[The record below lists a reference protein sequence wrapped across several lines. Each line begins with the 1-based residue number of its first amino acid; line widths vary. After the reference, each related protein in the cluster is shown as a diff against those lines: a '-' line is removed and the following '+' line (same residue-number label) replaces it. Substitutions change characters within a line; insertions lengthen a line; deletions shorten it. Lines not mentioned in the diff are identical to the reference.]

1 MVKHGPYSKYSRI
14 YRGKGVKQ
22 TGVNIVK
29 IDNDNHCRTF
39 SFGTDRYHF
48 CGADRYN
55 QFRTF
60 RDNYN
65 VEQIENRYCR
75 TIVKQKG
82 NISKEQAKFAIM
94 KQTDISFEKGK
105 VNYCLIDKDNYFK
118 IDRIYYTLYSVQC
131 TCILE
136 VS

>member
-1 MVKHGPYSKYSRI
+1 MDRIANIQEYTEARVQSRQGLI
-14 YRGKGVKQ
+14 LLKLI
-22 TGVNIVK
+22 TIIIV
-29 IDNDNHCRTF
+29 HRTF

-48 CGADRYN
+48 CGAVRY
-55 QFRTF
+55 RTF

-105 VNYCLIDKDNYFK
+105 VNFCLIDKDNYFK

>member
-1 MVKHGPYSKYSRI
+1 MDRIANIQEYTEARVQSRQGLI
-14 YRGKGVKQ
+14 LLKLI
-22 TGVNIVK
+22 TIIIV
-29 IDNDNHCRTF
+29 HRTF

-105 VNYCLIDKDNYFK
+105 VNFCLIDKDNYFK

>member
-1 MVKHGPYSKYSRI
+1 MDRIANIQEYTEARVQSRQGLI
-14 YRGKGVKQ
+14 LLKLI
-22 TGVNIVK
+22 TIIIV
-29 IDNDNHCRTF
+29 HRTF
-39 SFGTDRYHF
+39 SFG
-48 CGADRYN
+48 
-55 QFRTF
+55 TF

-105 VNYCLIDKDNYFK
+105 VNFCLIDKDNYFK

>member
-1 MVKHGPYSKYSRI
+1 MDRIANIQEYTEARVQSRQGLI
-14 YRGKGVKQ
+14 LL
-22 TGVNIVK
+22 TLITIIIV
-29 IDNDNHCRTF
+29 HRTF

-105 VNYCLIDKDNYFK
+105 VNFCLIDKDNYFK

>member
-1 MVKHGPYSKYSRI
+1 MDRIANIQEYTEARVQSRQGLI
-14 YRGKGVKQ
+14 LLKLI
-22 TGVNIVK
+22 TIIIV
-29 IDNDNHCRTF
+29 HRTF

-75 TIVKQKG
+75 TIVKQIG
-82 NISKEQAKFAIM
+82 NISKEQAKFAFM

-105 VNYCLIDKDNYFK
+105 VNFCLIDKDNYLK
-118 IDRIYYTLYSVQC
+118 IYRIYYKVELS
-131 TCILE
+131 
-136 VS
+136 